1 MTTDIHNAACIPPS
15 AKRPTNNTTTNLQ
28 QQQQTAPPQQLG
40 TVPFSP
46 MDQMEELDVAAAYCY
61 PLTVSKHFF
70 INCCVFSRKKKS
82 FKNQTFI
89 IFQGTVPTATSGTP
103 ASAVAAVAAAS
114 DGVTTATAV
123 TASAPTPQEVVEVDS
138 LEKALGIEFHDPNG
152 VVQRQLL
159 AK

>member
-1 MTTDIHNAACIPPS
+1 MYFH
-15 AKRPTNNTTTNLQ
+15 
-28 QQQQTAPPQQLG
+28 
-40 TVPFSP
+40 
-46 MDQMEELDVAAAYCY
+46 E
-61 PLTVSKHFF
+61 
-70 INCCVFSRKKKS
+70 KKS
-82 FKNQTFI
+82 FKNKTFI

-114 DGVTTATAV
+114 NGVTTATAV